1 MQGFVESS
9 VMSWNC
15 FIMSSSFTFATF
27 QIEQLNS
34 LLEQN
39 ICITCQFQSSCNI
52 LSFLNYLIVYFTV
65 QTVDVGIFSLTK
77 VIQFK
82 TNS

>member
-9 VMSWNC
+9 VMSWNF
-15 FIMSSSFTFATF
+15 FIMSSSFTFATL

-39 ICITCQFQSSCNI
+39 IFITCQFQSSCNI
-52 LSFLNYLIVYFTV
+52 LSFFYYLIVYFTV